1 MLTIL
6 LSNNVA
12 AQISMTATPTSY
24 SQNFDGLSATS
35 PSGNVTWTDN
45 VTIPGWFTNQ
55 SNYRTWSTGDA
66 NPSNRIWACGSVLG
80 NTDRRVLL

>member
-45 VTIPGWFTNQ
+45 VTIRDGLPTKVTIELGLQEMRTPAIELGVWLCIGQ
-55 SNYRTWSTGDA
+55 YR
-66 NPSNRIWACGSVLG
+66 
-80 NTDRRVLL
+80 